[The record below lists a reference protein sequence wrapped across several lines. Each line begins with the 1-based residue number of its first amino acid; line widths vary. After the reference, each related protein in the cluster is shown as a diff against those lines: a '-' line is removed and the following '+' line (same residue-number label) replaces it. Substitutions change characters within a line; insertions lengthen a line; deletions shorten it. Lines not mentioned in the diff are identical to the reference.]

1 MILLGDRQQAVPSP
15 QPSPRAAISPE
26 MALRIES
33 WLGVDRGGRADLWLA
48 EQAAYELWK
57 ARHASPSDRD
67 QRSVQRAPEPQAV

>member
-1 MILLGDRQQAVPSP
+1 
-15 QPSPRAAISPE
+15 